1 MADITDE
8 QAFEIY
14 WLWEHGVSRQE
25 IAELV
30 GYPAWRIFDRNVEQR
45 GKGRP
50 LHPLLTQLPRHQGR
64 GGGRRPGKLWKG
76 RDPSPQQISQRCAEI
91 RAKRQLRGE

>member
-25 IAELV
+25 IAERI
-30 GYPAWRIFDRNVEQR
+30 GYSAQRIFDRNVERR

-50 LHPLLTQLPRHQGR
+50 LHPLLTKLPRHQGR
-64 GGGRRPGKLWKG
+64 GGGRRPGKAWKG
-76 RDPSPQQISQRCAEI
+76 RDPSPQEIALRCAEVLA
-91 RAKRQLRGE
+91 RRELGGE